1 MGRGSRNDDCLRCV
15 VPRDALRLSRIS
27 PEQEKM
33 TSYVLWGIVVPG
45 SIMIVSFGLTIYLY
59 YRFSKKE

>member
-1 MGRGSRNDDCLRCV
+1 
-15 VPRDALRLSRIS
+15 
-27 PEQEKM
+27 M